1 METLSNDE
9 LGFDSTLSSEAID
22 LLSEANTISDSKIA
36 QEQQCL
42 DEHEQALAD

>member
-22 LLSEANTISDSKIA
+22 LMSEANRITDLKIA
-36 QEQQCL
+36 EKKQCL
-42 DEHEQALAD
+42 DEHEQALTD

>member
-9 LGFDSTLSSEAID
+9 LGFDSTLSSEVID
-22 LLSEANTISDSKIA
+22 LLTEANTISDSKII
-36 QEQQCL
+36 QEKQSL